1 MSSYLPNNMLLK
13 RLEVQGFKSFADKIN
28 IELEQDIT
36 AVVGPNGSG
45 KSNITDA
52 IRWLLGER
60 EARNLRGAKS
70 EDLIFAGTKDR
81 SRLGQ
86 AQATLYFDN
95 SSGFFPVDYKEISIS
110 RKVSRD
116 GESQI
121 FLNKSEVRL
130 KDIID
135 FFARARMGARGLT
148 IVSQGESD
156 VFINSTPMER
166 REMIEEILG
175 LKEYQLK
182 KAESLRRLKATLI
195 NLDKAKA
202 LMEELLPLL
211 RVLKKQVTKYE
222 GRAGIASELRE
233 LENNFY
239 GGKLRTLKISFAQ
252 IKPAIERLGEKI
264 EVAEN
269 DVKHLEQGLLKIKS
283 SEPETNKSIS
293 EVQDKRKKLLDKKFT
308 IQKTLSRIEAKLEF
322 ATTPEKIEEARLIE
336 ALNDIKNISAE
347 YSLKETV
354 AELKQALS
362 QIMSLVE
369 NLFGKKGYISADME
383 KEKANILSELEAVDE
398 EIKQLESA
406 EREFTESMKGFNENF
421 RKAFMEFEASRSAL
435 VKLQEE
441 KNKIGFE
448 KERIDLRVKD
458 LGEQI
463 REAGRDIKEF
473 ESWTGKEVSS
483 EEEAS
488 RRMFRL
494 RGELA
499 AIGDI
504 DENIIK
510 EYKETEGRSTFLTAQ
525 VADLEKAISDLQN
538 LIQDLDYKIQ
548 HEFIT
553 AIHKINEELS
563 RYMDLLFGGGKA
575 KLIVEEKKT
584 KPVVE
589 ETGEVQQ
596 TANPKTEG
604 EEAEAVPLPEGVYI
618 DVSLPRKRIKGL
630 EVLSGGERAL
640 VSVAVLFALISVSPP
655 PFLVLD
661 EVDAPLDERNARRFG
676 ELLKEFSK
684 KTQFI
689 IVTHNRATMEA
700 ASVLYGVTMSADGT
714 SKVLSVKLG

>member
-1 MSSYLPNNMLLK
+1 MLLK

-81 SRLGQ
+81 PRLGL
-86 AQATLYFDN
+86 AQATLYLDN

-156 VFINSTPMER
+156 LFINSTPMER
-166 REMIEEILG
+166 RGMIEEILG

-182 KAESLRRLKATLI
+182 KAEALRRLKNSLI

-211 RVLKKQVTKYE
+211 RVLKKQVAKYE
-222 GRAGIASELRE
+222 GRVGIASELRE

-239 GGKLRTLKISFAQ
+239 GGKLSTLKSSSAQ
-252 IKPAIERLGEKI
+252 IEPAIKSLEKKI
-264 EVAEN
+264 TLAEN
-269 DVKHLEQGLLKIKS
+269 DVKSLEKGLESIKS

-293 EVQDKRKKLLDKKFT
+293 EVQDKRKKLLDKKFV

-322 ATTPEKIEEARLIE
+322 ATTTESIEEARLVG
-336 ALNDIKNISAE
+336 ALNDIKNISSE
-347 YSLKETV
+347 YLVKETV
-354 AELKQALS
+354 SELRQALS
-362 QIMSLVE
+362 RIVSLVE
-369 NLFGKKGYISADME
+369 NLFGKKVVASADME
-383 KEKANILSELEAVDE
+383 KEKISVLKELEAVDE

-421 RKAFMEFEASRSAL
+421 RKAFMEFEAARSIL

-441 KNKIGFE
+441 KNKVSFE
-448 KERIDLRVKD
+448 KERINLRVKD
-458 LGEQI
+458 LEEQI

-473 ESWTGKEVSS
+473 ESWTGEGLKN

-488 RRMFRL
+488 KRMFRL

-510 EYKETEGRSTFLTAQ
+510 EYEETNSRSNFLTTQ
-525 VADLEKAISDLQN
+525 VADLEKAIADLQS

-584 KPVVE
+584 KSVSD
-589 ETGEVQQ
+589 ETEN
-596 TANPKTEG
+596 TEMPNPKTEG
-604 EEAEAVPLPEGVYI
+604 EEAETAPVAEGVYI

-640 VSVAVLFALISVSPP
+640 VSVAALFALISVSPP

-676 ELLKEFSK
+676 ELLKEFAK

-700 ASVLYGVTMSADGT
+700 ANVLYGVTMSADGT
-714 SKVLSVKLG
+714 SKVLSVKLD